1 MSNVCIMYSYDVLS
15 FLDLLKMEG
24 TMIQMLSLFQCFEF
38 PSLLISAIFHVMVS
52 KVTIFCTFGFYSLF
66 IIHIKSC
73 TYKEQIFP

>member
-1 MSNVCIMYSYDVLS
+1 MYAYDALS
-15 FLDLLKMEG
+15 FLDLLKVEG
-24 TMIQMLSLFQCFEF
+24 TVIQMLSLFQCFVF

-52 KVTIFCTFGFYSLF
+52 KVTIYCTLGFCSLF